1 MLKRSHQM
9 MVPLLI
15 SIMIKLLRQA
25 DSMTDGTG
33 VDVFTIDTDFEPSN
47 VDTIPGFNDGEDI
60 IR

>member
-1 MLKRSHQM
+1 M